1 MNAPPKRPRP
11 PTRRPTQNILW
22 HPQHDARL
30 GHRADRSTH
39 PANVKLVLSPS
50 TPTKT
55 TWEENARVSGGRRAP
70 PAPNIGRP
78 RTLQFWNEYG
88 SEVALTDRRQQTH
101 LRSFVYW
108 ARATLLVGHNQNQ
121 NQLFHFTVEASNSAS
136 QLPTRSV
143 HSHRHLFN
151 SFLSYKEAVFLLL
164 TCRKIVTTKKPA
176 APRRVTSPSHELF

>member
-1 MNAPPKRPRP
+1 MSR
-11 PTRRPTQNILW
+11 
-22 HPQHDARL
+22 
-30 GHRADRSTH
+30 
-39 PANVKLVLSPS
+39 LSPS
-50 TPTKT
+50 TRHPQKPRGKKMPAFP
-55 TWEENARVSGGRRAP
+55 EAAARRLPQISA
-70 PAPNIGRP
+70 ALRP
-78 RTLQFWNEYG
+78 RSLQFWNEYG